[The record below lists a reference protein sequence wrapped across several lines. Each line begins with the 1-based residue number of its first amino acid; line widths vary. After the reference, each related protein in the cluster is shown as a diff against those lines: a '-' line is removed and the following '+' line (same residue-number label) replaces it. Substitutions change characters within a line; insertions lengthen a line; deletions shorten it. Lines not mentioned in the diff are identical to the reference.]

1 MVFSLLTAMLI
12 EVLNSF
18 KVFRGYTSYIAVKIL
33 LFCEI
38 TYISYYSRESLQAEF
53 DEQVLRL
60 NEMEQQLN
68 YKRDECEV

>member
-1 MVFSLLTAMLI
+1 MGTQVTLRLEFCY
-12 EVLNSF
+12 F
-18 KVFRGYTSYIAVKIL
+18 VKYR
-33 LFCEI
+33 

-60 NEMEQQLN
+60 TEMEQQLN